1 MMSEKM
7 QDRMPEKNVRKTER
21 MPDQNVR
28 KNMPYILPDEMSE
41 TMTE

>member
-1 MMSEKM
+1 MSEKM
-7 QDRMPEKNVRKTER
+7 PDRMPEKNVRKTER